1 MQKACVV
8 VFAVPHLII
17 RARTSQVEWNVGD
30 VQEFLGRCSNKLGYK
45 TSEYQRI
52 VGENDIDGE
61 VLKDLDDDDLQRLGI
76 KSFGHRYV
84 ADLARTAAKCSRSFA
99 V

>member
-1 MQKACVV
+1 MS
-8 VFAVPHLII
+8 HLII
-17 RARTSQVEWNVGD
+17 PAQTSQVEWNVGD

-52 VGENDIDGE
+52 VAENDIDGE

-84 ADLARTAAKCSRSFA
+84 CSSGPLAAKCCRSFA
-99 V
+99 D